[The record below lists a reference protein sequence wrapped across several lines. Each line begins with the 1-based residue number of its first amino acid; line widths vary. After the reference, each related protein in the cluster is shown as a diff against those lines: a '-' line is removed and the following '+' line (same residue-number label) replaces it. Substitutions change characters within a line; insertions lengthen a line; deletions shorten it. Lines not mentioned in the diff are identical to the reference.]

1 MDHNTI
7 RSRCYESSGTVQ
19 CIFHASLQ
27 DQAFDS
33 GNDHEIICQ
42 LCLFAGCDLGTE
54 VLDAVLSLLHIVSEE
69 GIFLKSG
76 LVLNNDGGNTHF
88 FQCSHCVYE
97 MLRQSAGISVKN
109 NGLRGHFRHVINGTE
124 TGSHV
129 HQLDIRLALRR
140 GIAQRADPHGVELV
154 QLAVMLHDGLL
165 CDQPRQSAVYF
176 QRLDNGTDL
185 NELAQALSAVFRHG
199 QLFLDPRINSFYFF
213 IICIRDIYDLTAV
226 CLQQSFHVVTDSLQ
240 SSLLPVIPMD
250 HVVRAQ
256 FFNDLIIHYIILHDH
271 IADFRDIFYQLH
283 TLLEADGGKTVK
295 TDHCRIT

>member
-1 MDHNTI
+1 
-7 RSRCYESSGTVQ
+7 
-19 CIFHASLQ
+19 
-27 DQAFDS
+27 
-33 GNDHEIICQ
+33 
-42 LCLFAGCDLGTE
+42 
-54 VLDAVLSLLHIVSEE
+54 
-69 GIFLKSG
+69 
-76 LVLNNDGGNTHF
+76 
-88 FQCSHCVYE
+88 
-97 MLRQSAGISVKN
+97 
-109 NGLRGHFRHVINGTE
+109 
-124 TGSHV
+124 
-129 HQLDIRLALRR
+129 
-140 GIAQRADPHGVELV
+140 
-154 QLAVMLHDGLL
+154 MLHDGLL